1 MIVDLVRRNLYSV
14 CRLRNVSVLRLTVA
28 EEYASVFQMI
38 TVVEAQIP
46 QVQVGKE
53 GARARYVY
61 ILAANL
67 PPRCIT
73 GAPKKRSC
81 EILQEIEEYK
91 D

>member
-1 MIVDLVRRNLYSV
+1 
-14 CRLRNVSVLRLTVA
+14 
-28 EEYASVFQMI
+28 MI

-53 GARARYVY
+53 GARAKYVY

-67 PPRCIT
+67 PPRSIT